1 MDGAPDKTC
10 TVDAYKNCTLAPPG
24 SREILLV
31 EDNPADVYLI
41 RETLQEHGI
50 DCTMRIA
57 SDGGE
62 MLRIISSE
70 QAHAE
75 AQRLSLIILDL
86 NLPRHDGTEILQC
99 LRESAEFAHIPV
111 VVLTSSDSPRDRLVA
126 NQFGAARYLRK
137 PSNLEEFLRL
147 GAVFKGLLEQ
157 AKATSA
163 G

>member
-1 MDGAPDKTC
+1 LTAPCESLQTEGRC
-10 TVDAYKNCTLAPPG
+10 CASFPP
-24 SREILLV
+24 SR
-31 EDNPADVYLI
+31 PT
-41 RETLQEHGI
+41 RK
-50 DCTMRIA
+50 
-57 SDGGE
+57 
-62 MLRIISSE
+62 
-70 QAHAE
+70 
-75 AQRLSLIILDL
+75 L
-86 NLPRHDGTEILQC
+86 NLPRHDGTEILQR